1 MEFKGT
7 WIVRLKTSLNCLA
20 LMLSIAIFVQIA
32 SVVIGYEYISSYTR
46 ASYRRMY
53 WPHCDLTG
61 VKSWKENVVTLLQPR
76 IDTNCSALAAG
87 DERELKEVE
96 ERLRTW
102 ENVQSEDEFLK
113 SLDNCSHITE
123 EYFNNFYTS
132 PEEKIFPLAYA
143 LMVHT
148 NVRQVLRLLKVI
160 YRPHNLYCIHPDAKQ
175 GSNFST
181 GFLSISRCLKNVFV
195 ASKLENVSYE
205 HHSIMDAQLNCIEDL
220 MQYDHARW
228 KYVIN
233 LCGRELPLMT
243 NRKIVQSLTKLNST
257 SVIKPHEIS
266 ERDLERFAFKV
277 AVDSH
282 GHAHYTQIKLG
293 PVPFGIKIYK
303 AMTYMALT
311 RPFTS
316 FLLNNETAVVF
327 RKYLEDV
334 KNPEEHFYGSMY
346 KLYVENLPG
355 GGPPIVRMLSVNT
368 NIWLHNTT
376 CNGRNVHNVCVVSSG
391 DLPLVYS
398 KGLNLSH
405 PAFFFNKYFMETDHV
420 IMDCMEQ
427 RLVELNK
434 LEYAQDCLT

>member
-1 MEFKGT
+1 MEFKGP
-7 WIVRLKTSLNCLA
+7 WIVRSKTSLA
-20 LMLSIAIFVQIA
+20 VMLIIVVFVQILC
-32 SVVIGYEYISSYTR
+32 VVIGYEYISYTR

-53 WPHCDLTG
+53 WPHCDLTR

-76 IDTNCSALAAG
+76 IDANCSALAAG

-132 PEEKIFPLAYA
+132 PEEKSFPLAYT
-143 LMVHT
+143 LVVHT

-175 GSNFST
+175 GSNFSK

-243 NRKIVQSLTKLNST
+243 NRKIVQSLMKLNST
-257 SVIKPHEIS
+257 SVIKPHEMS
-266 ERDLERFAFKV
+266 ERDLQRFAFKI

-282 GHAHYTQIKLG
+282 GHAYYTQIKLG

-303 AMTYMALT
+303 AMNYMALT
-311 RPFTS
+311 RPFIT
-316 FLLNNETAVVF
+316 FLLNNATAIVF

-334 KNPEEHFYGSMY
+334 RTPEEHFFGSMY

-355 GGPPIVRMLSVNT
+355 GPPKVSVAE

-398 KGLNLSH
+398 KGVNLRH
-405 PAFFFNKYFMETDHV
+405 PVFFFNKYFMEMDHV
-420 IMDCMEQ
+420 VMDCMEQ
-427 RLVELNK
+427 RLVELNN
-434 LEYAQDCLT
+434 LEYAQDYLT